1 MKQYAWCGIF
11 GSMLWQ
17 HSDFVWWTV
26 HMACAGVVGR
36 VMLRAAMRTNLGNK
50 RNSHKRE
57 HLRHKNCALTQ
68 AQAAVG

>member
-26 HMACAGVVGR
+26 HMACAVWWVE
-36 VMLRAAMRTNLGNK
+36 LRAAMRTNLGNK